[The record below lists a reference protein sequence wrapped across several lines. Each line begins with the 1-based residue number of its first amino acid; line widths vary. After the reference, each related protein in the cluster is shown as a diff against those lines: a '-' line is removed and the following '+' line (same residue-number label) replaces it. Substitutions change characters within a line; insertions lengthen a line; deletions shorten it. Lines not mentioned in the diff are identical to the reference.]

1 MSYTNGGVTGLPIGR
16 AGCSGFEHLLFGCMS
31 CDVVNL

>member
-16 AGCSGFEHLLFGCMS
+16 ARCSGYESIHCL
-31 CDVVNL
+31 DVVWV